1 MRSLSVSSN
10 TLLLT
15 GASVV
20 QKILSFGYFWYLTAN
35 LPKTDLG
42 AYLFALSFATLFGSA
57 TDLGITPVLIRE
69 AARHPEEGNRYLRAI
84 VSMKLVLSVLTVAV
98 AAGIISLSGRPPE
111 VRYLVYAA
119 LGIVFLDA
127 FTLSFWGIFKAAR
140 NFRYESIATVLVQL
154 VILAGGAIVVQT
166 SHSTLHLVFTLV
178 AASLVNFLLA
188 LVLLRR
194 VLGFRLLPSL
204 DMVTVATL
212 LRLVPAF
219 ALSLLFVK
227 IYNVVDTVLLG
238 YLSDSEAVANYA
250 IPAKVVTS
258 LQQVIPATFAAVLF
272 PVFAQAYRAGGP
284 RLLQLFTRACAYLAI
299 LSIPM
304 AVGLAKLAPDILD
317 RVWPSYREVAPA
329 FAVMAAALPFMFLAF
344 PSGYLLNATDR
355 QAKTT
360 LNRGIV
366 MGLAVIGNIMLIP
379 QFGYFASAAVFTAT
393 NVVLLG
399 LDWYAVRQVLNVR
412 WQDFLPLAAKIIVA
426 SAGMLMTIGM
436 LRVRFGVFATATLG
450 GLAYLGICALLRVW
464 RLPRPLPAST

>member
-1 MRSLSVSSN
+1 MIAYTVSKN
-10 TLLLT
+10 TVFLT
-15 GASVV
+15 GASVI
-20 QKILSFGYFWYLTAN
+20 QKVLSFGYFWYLTAN

-69 AARHPEEGNRYLRAI
+69 AARRPEEGNRYLRAI
-84 VSMKLVLSVLTVAV
+84 ISMKLVLSVLAVAV

-111 VRYLVYAA
+111 VRHLVYAA

-140 NFRYESIATVLVQL
+140 NLRYESIATILVQL

-178 AASLVNFLLA
+178 AASSVNFLLA

-238 YLSDSEAVANYA
+238 
-250 IPAKVVTS
+250 
-258 LQQVIPATFAAVLF
+258 
-272 PVFAQAYRAGGP
+272 
-284 RLLQLFTRACAYLAI
+284 
-299 LSIPM
+299 
-304 AVGLAKLAPDILD
+304 
-317 RVWPSYREVAPA
+317 
-329 FAVMAAALPFMFLAF
+329 
-344 PSGYLLNATDR
+344 
-355 QAKTT
+355 
-360 LNRGIV
+360 
-366 MGLAVIGNIMLIP
+366 
-379 QFGYFASAAVFTAT
+379 
-393 NVVLLG
+393 
-399 LDWYAVRQVLNVR
+399 
-412 WQDFLPLAAKIIVA
+412 
-426 SAGMLMTIGM
+426 
-436 LRVRFGVFATATLG
+436 
-450 GLAYLGICALLRVW
+450 
-464 RLPRPLPAST
+464 